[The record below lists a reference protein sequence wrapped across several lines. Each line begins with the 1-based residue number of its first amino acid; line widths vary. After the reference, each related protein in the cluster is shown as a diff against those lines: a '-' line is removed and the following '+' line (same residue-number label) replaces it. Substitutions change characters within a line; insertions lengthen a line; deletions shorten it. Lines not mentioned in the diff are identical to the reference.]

1 MVSSISQQSNSLAY
15 EMAQVSAS
23 SSLASSSKIER
34 LTYNGLSETEKE
46 SLRQKYSAALEEY
59 GLDDLDLYE
68 EIEALQEREDGEY
81 LDLSLDTGD
90 ESDEVS
96 SYRKDVSS
104 EDEISYYADK
114 YAQLTDELVPQITS
128 VDLNLSGYNK
138 LNYNKIASA
147 YAPRTTYSQSNVKV
161 YA

>member
-1 MVSSISQQSNSLAY
+1 MVSSISPQTQSLAY

-34 LTYNGLSETEKE
+34 LSYNGLSETEKE

-59 GLDDLDLYE
+59 NLDDLDLYE
-68 EIEALQEREDGEY
+68 EIEGLEEEEEEEY
-81 LDLSLDTGD
+81 LDLSLDAGD

-104 EDEISYYADK
+104 KEEISYFADK
-114 YAQLTDELVPQITS
+114 YAEISDEIASQVTPVS
-128 VDLNLSGYNK
+128 FNLSGYNK
-138 LNYNKIASA
+138 YNFNKISSA
-147 YAPRTTYSQSNVKV
+147 YAPNATYVQSNVKV

>member
-1 MVSSISQQSNSLAY
+1 MVSSISPQTQSLAY

-34 LTYNGLSETEKE
+34 LSYNGLSETEKE

-59 GLDDLDLYE
+59 NLDDLDLYE
-68 EIEALQEREDGEY
+68 EIEGLEEEGEEY

-104 EDEISYYADK
+104 KEPNPSSMNNDSKLIPPV
-114 YAQLTDELVPQITS
+114 LLLITS
-128 VDLNLSGYNK
+128 VRANAK
-138 LNYNKIASA
+138 LIEAI
-147 YAPRTTYSQSNVKV
+147 NVSPPDRLEQGRFFPV
-161 YA
+161 